1 MSRAPLVW
9 GYLTVLEQSSMAHI
23 YLRMCCCTGV
33 SVDPS
38 LCVLLQCQQPR
49 TWPALCWI
57 PALSAT
63 GRTYLLFQRKRRES
77 KPFSTL
83 GETLYIQ
90 CHEKY
95 TCTVCSVSV
104 CLSVYMSMCMLMY
117 TRVHILLRMCA
128 RACVRACVHGCVRVS
143 VCTCVLSE
151 CWCVVHK
158 GNSLYSTYVRTYI
171 RVACSPSLSTGLMNL
186 CVKRTVSYPKK
197 A

>member
-9 GYLTVLEQSSMAHI
+9 GYHTVLEQSSMAHI

-83 GETLYIQ
+83 GETLYILYSAT
-90 CHEKY
+90 KNIDVLY
-95 TCTVCSVSV
+95 AVCQSV
-104 CLSVYMSMCMLMY
+104 CLHEYVYAYVHESAYFVENVCMC
-117 TRVHILLRMCA
+117 
-128 RACVRACVHGCVRVS
+128 
-143 VCTCVLSE
+143 VCTCVCAWMRMCISI
-151 CWCVVHK
+151 HM
-158 GNSLYSTYVRTYI
+158 
-171 RVACSPSLSTGLMNL
+171 CSQ
-186 CVKRTVSYPKK
+186 
-197 A
+197 